1 MKPKEQA
8 IKDFKDM
15 IQKSWTYEKFTQR
28 EQENYNN
35 LLDCIENENRLIGN
49 YKQRW
54 DQLNNI
60 YTAFLSAL
68 DYKPFGWRE

>member
-1 MKPKEQA
+1 MEFKEHA
-8 IKDFKDM
+8 IKDFKSM
-15 IQKSWTYEKFTQR
+15 IQKSWTYERFTQR
-28 EQENYNN
+28 EQENFNN
-35 LLDCIENENRLIGN
+35 MLIEIENRLIGN
-49 YKQRW
+49 YKQRY

>member
-1 MKPKEQA
+1 MEIKEHA
-8 IKDFKDM
+8 IKDFKSM
-15 IQKSWTYEKFTQR
+15 IQKSWTYERFTQR
-28 EQENYNN
+28 EQENFNSMI
-35 LLDCIENENRLIGN
+35 IEIENRLIGT

-68 DYKPFGWRE
+68 DYKGMEWRE

>member
-1 MKPKEQA
+1 MEFKEHA
-8 IKDFKDM
+8 MKDFKNM
-15 IQKSWTYEKFTQR
+15 IQKSWTYERFTQR
-28 EQENYNN
+28 EQENFNN
-35 LLDCIENENRLIGN
+35 MLIEIENRLIGT

-54 DQLNNI
+54 EQLNNI